1 MKKIT
6 ALLLAT
12 VLVCAALTSCG
23 AKTPYN
29 YDLTKYMTAAD
40 YKTVE
45 LDEAKTQDSIQAEID
60 SVLNRYSEERERD
73 GASQEGDVITYNVNA
88 TVDGEANADLTADGA
103 TYTVGTTKTDFEEV
117 NTVLASGLKKDDV
130 RDVTVT
136 VPEDY
141 SKEALRGKTVEF
153 TIKVTGIKYTY
164 TPEELSDTM
173 VSEST
178 GERYTTVADFKA
190 YLEKAVPQ
198 GLAFDEVMK
207 NTKFTSYPEKEAAK
221 YYESYV
227 MNYQNTASQYGMT
240 LDQLVSMYGSNSSAF
255 YKNLAD
261 QAVEAVNREMLI
273 YYIFRA
279 ENLKVTEEIEAD
291 VIADLL
297 ASYEYETEKEL
308 RKAIPAEAIEA
319 SCVYEAVL
327 AYLGG
332 NIEYVEA
339 PETEAAE

>member
-29 YDLTKYMTAAD
+29 YDLTKYMTVAD

-45 LDEAKTQDSIQAEID
+45 LDKSKVADDIQAEID
-60 SVLNRYSEERERD
+60 SVLNRYSEEKERD

-88 TVDGEANADLTADGA
+88 SVDGEANEDLTADGA

-117 NTVLASGLKKDDV
+117 NTVLSSGLKKDDV

-141 SKEALRGKTVEF
+141 SKEELRGKTVEF
-153 TIKVTGIKYTY
+153 TIKVVGIKYTY
-164 TPEELSDTM
+164 TPEELSDAM

-190 YLEKAVPQ
+190 YLETTVPQ
-198 GLAFDEVMK
+198 GLAFEAVME
-207 NTKFTSYPEKEAAK
+207 NTKYTSYPEKEAEK
-221 YYESYV
+221 YYDSYV
-227 MNYQNTASQYGMT
+227 MNYQNTATQYGMT
-240 LDQLVSMYGSNSSAF
+240 LEQLASMYGGASVF
-255 YKNLAD
+255 YKSLAD
-261 QAVEAVNREMLI
+261 QAVKAVNREMLI
-273 YYIFRA
+273 YYIYRT

-332 NIEYVEA
+332 NIKYVEA